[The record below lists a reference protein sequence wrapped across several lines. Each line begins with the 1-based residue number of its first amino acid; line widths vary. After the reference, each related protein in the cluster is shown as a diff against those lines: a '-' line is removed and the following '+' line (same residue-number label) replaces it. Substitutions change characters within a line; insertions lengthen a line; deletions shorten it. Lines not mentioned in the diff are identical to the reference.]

1 MTITIGTKERILD
14 AAETLFSEHGFSAT
28 SMRSIASNADVNL
41 AAANYHFGSKNGLL
55 NEVFARRLEP
65 LNLDRLRRLDSL
77 EAAAAEGD
85 ALDLRALLEAF
96 LGPALQMYELDKTSS
111 ARFMRLLGQM
121 FTTPDAEVRQIFFRQ
136 MEVIKNRFLPA
147 FARTRPDLK
156 PEEIFWRLM
165 FTIGALAHTL
175 TMSRDLPALMGRS
188 SEPVDMREIEA
199 RLIPFVL
206 AGWRE

>member
-1 MTITIGTKERILD
+1 MQQPLPTKQRILD
-14 AAETLFSEHGFSAT
+14 AAETLFSEQGFSGT
-28 SMRSIASNADVNL
+28 SMRSIAREADVNL

-55 NEVFARRLEP
+55 EEVFARRLEP
-65 LNLDRLRRLDSL
+65 LNQERLRRLDSL
-77 EAAAAEGD
+77 ETAATEGGT
-85 ALDLRALLEAF
+85 LDLRDLLDAF
-96 LGPALQMYELDKTSS
+96 LGPALQMYDLDKNSS

>member
-1 MTITIGTKERILD
+1 MTVTTGTKERILD
-14 AAETLFSEHGFSAT
+14 AAETLFSQNGFSGT
-28 SMRSIASNADVNL
+28 SMRSIAREADVNL

-55 NEVFARRLEP
+55 EEVFSRRLEP
-65 LNLDRLRRLDSL
+65 LNQERLRRLDSL
-77 EAAAAEGD
+77 ETAATEGGT
-85 ALDLRALLEAF
+85 LDLRDLLEAF
-96 LGPALQMYELDKTSS
+96 LGPALQMYDLDKNSS

-175 TMSRDLPALMGRS
+175 TMSRDLPDLMGRS